1 MDLNDSCTFQF
12 AMWLGQG
19 LLDLRLVSKVG
30 CRAVCIPVCHTL
42 LISIN
47 TQKSY
52 LFVAVTVLSCQENWS
67 FSMTVFM
74 TLLIKKVFIQLRATR
89 YRLWHS
95 YLRLSNGSLQSE
107 CVWTRIPAALNS
119 PTSRLQNKVLLNQLE
134 RQLFSGPSHTV
145 CNKMWP
151 FHSVLLFWLL
161 SVITGEILSL
171 STQFFCR
178 PLLSTLLPVKLQ
190 VKAQPPEHYSV
201 VPTGPYQD
209 LLCCNHYV
217 VSDKTPK
224 PFLYVWVETQ
234 SHRHLICLDKESR
247 NYISLKLNRQKV
259 LHRDKG

>member
-1 MDLNDSCTFQF
+1 MDLNHSCTFQF

-89 YRLWHS
+89 YHLWHS

-145 CNKMWP
+145 CNKTRDLFTQSSSLLASLCNHRRDFIFVNSVFLQATP
-151 FHSVLLFWLL
+151 EHSAPCEITSQSTASRTLL
-161 SVITGEILSL
+161 SCSHWSL
-171 STQFFCR
+171 SRFIM
-178 PLLSTLLPVKLQ
+178 L
-190 VKAQPPEHYSV
+190 
-201 VPTGPYQD
+201 
-209 LLCCNHYV
+209 
-217 VSDKTPK
+217 
-224 PFLYVWVETQ
+224 
-234 SHRHLICLDKESR
+234 
-247 NYISLKLNRQKV
+247 
-259 LHRDKG
+259 